1 MVGPEPASCNPSMHV
16 LAAPAPSIITLTIA
30 PAGVRLMT
38 ENVTP
43 PAGSVNDWPAVI
55 PLSGFVDGFMSSW
68 TLRAQTWFGA
78 AISSEATTY
87 TAAVIPVSRAVPLR
101 YSR

>member
-1 MVGPEPASCNPSMHV
+1 MHV
-16 LAAPAPSIITLTIA
+16 LGMLAPSIVTFTTA
-30 PAGVRLMT
+30 PAGVMLMT

-55 PLSGFVDGFMSSW
+55 TLIGLEDGTMSIW

-87 TAAVIPVSRAVPLR
+87 TAAAIPVSSAVPLR